1 MEEKQSPTRLD
12 GLLQKQTHSVSISQT
27 ALAVSNKPTFVTEIT
42 TRYGSFTQLSNKFSY
57 ANKNAFVQDTL
68 ACFRRDSPTFVRID
82 ITYGKGSSANWI
94 YNILQGMFVFL
105 GVTND
110 KFSKEQVYNLAC
122 SIYANYKTLKVVEF
136 LLFVTR
142 FEGGKY
148 GRFYGGDSYALVV
161 TEALNKFLVEREH
174 YYADIERMRNDK
186 RIEESKKDTITFE
199 EYKRMK
205 EADGES
211 VSDVLNELYGNNS

>member
-12 GLLQKQTHSVSISQT
+12 GLLKRETSLASNSQT
-27 ALAVSNKPTFVTEIT
+27 ALANKPTFVTEIT

-82 ITYGKGSSANWI
+82 ITYGKGSSANWL

-110 KFSKEQVYNLAC
+110 RFSKEQVYNLAC
-122 SIYANYKTLKVVEF
+122 NIYANYKTLKVVEF

-186 RIEESKKDTITFE
+186 RIEESKKDAITFE

-205 EADGES
+205 EANGES
-211 VSDVLNELYGNNS
+211 VSDVLNELYDNKS

>member
-12 GLLQKQTHSVSISQT
+12 ALLKKQTSIASNSQN
-27 ALAVSNKPTFVTEIT
+27 ALATSNKPAFVTEIT
-42 TRYGSFTQLSNKFSY
+42 TRYGSFVQLSNKFSY
-57 ANKNAFVQDTL
+57 ANKNTFVQDTM
-68 ACFRRDSPTFVRID
+68 ACFRRYSPTFVRID
-82 ITYGKGSSANWI
+82 ITYGRGSSANWI

-122 SIYANYKTLKVVEF
+122 CIYANYKTLKVVEF

-161 TEALNKFLVEREH
+161 TEALNKFLVERDN
-174 YYADIERMRNDK
+174 YYAAIERMRNNEKMDSEK
-186 RIEESKKDTITFE
+186 RNAITFE
-199 EYKRMK
+199 EYKRRK
-205 EADGES
+205 ETKGES
-211 VSDVLNELYGNNS
+211 VSEVLNELYGNNS

>member
-1 MEEKQSPTRLD
+1 M
-12 GLLQKQTHSVSISQT
+12 
-27 ALAVSNKPTFVTEIT
+27 
-42 TRYGSFTQLSNKFSY
+42 RYGSFVQLSNKFSY
-57 ANKNAFVQDTL
+57 ANKNAFVQDDM

-82 ITYGKGSSANWI
+82 ITYGRGSSANWI
-94 YNILQGMFVFL
+94 YNILQGMFIFL

-110 KFSKEQVYNLAC
+110 RFSKEQVYNLAC
-122 SIYANYKTLKVVEF
+122 NIYANYKTLKVVEF

-174 YYADIERMRNDK
+174 YYADIERIRNDK
-186 RIEESKKDTITFE
+186 QMEESKKDTITFE
-199 EYKRMK
+199 EYKRRK
-205 EADGES
+205 EANGES
-211 VSDVLNELYGNNS
+211 VSDMLNELYDNKS

>member
-1 MEEKQSPTRLD
+1 MEEKQSPTRL
-12 GLLQKQTHSVSISQT
+12 GEVLKSQTPSVSNLQN
-27 ALAVSNKPTFVTEIT
+27 ALAVSSKPTFVTEIT

-57 ANKNAFVQDTL
+57 ANKNTFVQDAM

-82 ITYGKGSSANWI
+82 ITYGRGSSANWI
-94 YNILQGMFVFL
+94 YNILQGMFIFL

-110 KFSKEQVYNLAC
+110 RFSKEQVYNLAC
-122 SIYANYKTLKVVEF
+122 NIYANYKTLKVVEF

-142 FEGGKY
+142 FEGGRY

-161 TEALNKFLVEREH
+161 TEALNKFMVEREH
-174 YYADIERMRNDK
+174 YYADIERMRADK
-186 RIEESKKDTITFE
+186 RIAEGKKGAITFE

-205 EADGES
+205 DAKGES
-211 VSDVLNELYGNNS
+211 VSDTLNTLYGNKT

>member
-1 MEEKQSPTRLD
+1 
-12 GLLQKQTHSVSISQT
+12 
-27 ALAVSNKPTFVTEIT
+27 LAVSNKPTFVTEIT

-57 ANKNAFVQDTL
+57 ANKNVFVQDAM

-82 ITYGKGSSANWI
+82 ITYGRGSSANWI
-94 YNILQGMFVFL
+94 YNILQGMFIFI

-122 SIYANYKTLKVVEF
+122 NIYANYKTLKVVEF

-161 TEALNKFLVEREH
+161 TEALNKFMVEREH

-186 RIEESKKDTITFE
+186 RIEEGKKNTITFE

-205 EADGES
+205 EANGES
-211 VSDVLNELYGNNS
+211 VSDALNGLYGNG

>member
-1 MEEKQSPTRLD
+1 MEEKQSPTRL
-12 GLLQKQTHSVSISQT
+12 GELLQKQTHSASNSQT
-27 ALAVSNKPTFVTEIT
+27 ALTVNNKPTFVTEIT
-42 TRYGSFTQLSNKFSY
+42 TRYGSFVQLSNKFSY
-57 ANKNAFVQDTL
+57 ANKNAFVQDTM

-122 SIYANYKTLKVVEF
+122 NIYANYKTLKVVEF

-161 TEALNKFLVEREH
+161 TEALNKFMVEREH

-211 VSDVLNELYGNNS
+211 VSDVLNELYGNKS

>member
-12 GLLQKQTHSVSISQT
+12 GVLKKQTSSANNSPN

-42 TRYGSFTQLSNKFSY
+42 TRYGSFVQLSNKFSY
-57 ANKNAFVQDTL
+57 ANKNMFVQDAM

-82 ITYGKGSSANWI
+82 ITYGRGSSANWI
-94 YNILQGMFVFL
+94 YNILQGMFIFL

-110 KFSKEQVYNLAC
+110 RFSKEQVYNLAC
-122 SIYANYKTLKVVEF
+122 NIYANYKTLKVVEF

-161 TEALNKFLVEREH
+161 TEALNKFMVEREH

-211 VSDVLNELYGNNS
+211 VSDALNGLYGNG